1 MKPISNGTQ
10 CDLILLVFFSSLDQD
25 TQGPNPAPSQS
36 ESSLLSSAQP
46 HPPIGGK
53 CSRTYIT
60 FSDDATF
67 QACFPHAPRPQ
78 IPMQEVCPVTHK
90 PALYRDP
97 ITDIP
102 YANLRAFK
110 IIREAYNKYVA
121 AHGLPNPLPGAGT
134 ATTATAATVETFS
147 KGLRQKLTIKQ
158 GLIAS

>member
-1 MKPISNGTQ
+1 M
-10 CDLILLVFFSSLDQD
+10 ILLHVFLFSLDQD
-25 TQGPNPAPSQS
+25 TQGPTPVPSHS
-36 ESSLLSSAQP
+36 ESSLLSGSQP
-46 HPPIGGK
+46 HTPVGGK

-67 QACFPHAPRPQ
+67 QACFPRTPRPQ

-121 AHGLPNPLPGAGT
+121 AHGLPNPVPGAGIT
-134 ATTATAATVETFS
+134 TTAAAATVETFS

-158 GLIAS
+158 SLIAS